1 MTSLTGILLALATCT
16 AFARAGTEIIGALE
30 VGPRYSAIHTMS
42 EASGD
47 PVAYVVRNDSAA
59 GRRILAACLDA
70 LFCQVQVVRSKD
82 SDDGQDMGF
91 KEGASGWMEILEATS
106 PRMESGGQPSGKADT
121 RFGSLTLKGEE
132 QVLWRGK
139 NLLPA
144 SPGARMAFVG
154 HYELG
159 DVATGSDVVLVQTST
174 TGTCKHMLNLVAVSL
189 KGVTVSERFGTCSDL
204 FRVVRDFKS
213 PVLTIH
219 IAGNQTP
226 ANPQSGSLRNRE
238 TYQFK
243 NGVLSKL
250 ASK

>member
-1 MTSLTGILLALATCT
+1 MTHTPFSSFCSRRMTSVAGILLALATCT
-16 AFARAGTEIIGALE
+16 TFARAGTEILGALE

-91 KEGASGWMEILEATS
+91 KEGASGWLEILEATS
-106 PRMESGGQPSGKADT
+106 PRMESGGQPMGKADT

-139 NLLPA
+139 TLLPGV
-144 SPGARMAFVG
+144 SSF
-154 HYELG
+154 
-159 DVATGSDVVLVQTST
+159 SVQ
-174 TGTCKHMLNLVAVSL
+174 
-189 KGVTVSERFGTCSDL
+189 
-204 FRVVRDFKS
+204 
-213 PVLTIH
+213 
-219 IAGNQTP
+219 
-226 ANPQSGSLRNRE
+226 
-238 TYQFK
+238 
-243 NGVLSKL
+243 
-250 ASK
+250 